1 MSKVGDRTGT
11 KKAAMARPAGPAMKL
26 GALGYEPSARMRRR
40 VRWGPTLL
48 AGLLVFAGAVMFA
61 AWVGGSLGQLA
72 LEADQRMRRAVDQL
86 GFGVEAV
93 MVAGV
98 GEGPRSQ
105 AVRRAAGI
113 SPGSP
118 IFAVDPEV
126 VRARVRAMEWVRDAT
141 VLRLWPD
148 QVMVLVEPR
157 GELARWREGGQD
169 TVVDAAG
176 ARVLSLDPEA
186 FTTLPVVEGDGAGP
200 AAAAL
205 FEALRGAPAVAQRLQ
220 VARFEG
226 GRRWRLV
233 LRSGSQ
239 IDLPAR
245 DVAAALAR
253 VELLHRRDRL
263 LDAAPARYDLRDPNR
278 LVASPLAGPIGRFG
292 QGPT

>member
-1 MSKVGDRTGT
+1 MSKVGDRTSARKG
-11 KKAAMARPAGPAMKL
+11 AAGRPAGPAMKL
-26 GALGYEPSARMRRR
+26 GALGYEKPTGARRR

-72 LEADQRMRRAVDQL
+72 VQADRVMRRGVAQM
-86 GFGVEAV
+86 GFGVDAL

-98 GEGPRSQ
+98 SEGPRSE
-105 AVRRAAGI
+105 AVRRVAGVAL
-113 SPGSP
+113 GSP
-118 IFAVDPEV
+118 IFAADPKII
-126 VRARVRAMEWVRDAT
+126 RARVRSMEWVKEAT

-148 QVMVLVEPR
+148 QIMVIVEPR

-176 ARVLSLDPEA
+176 ERLYSLDPDA
-186 FTTLPVVEGDGAGP
+186 YAALPVVEGRGAGP

-205 FEALRGAPAVAQRLQ
+205 FDALKAAPAVAQRLD

-233 LRSGSQ
+233 LRSGAQ

-245 DVAAALAR
+245 DVAAALAT
-253 VELLHRRDRL
+253 VERLHHRDGL
-263 LDAAPARYDLRDPNR
+263 LDRAPARYDLRDPDR
-278 LVASPLAGPIGRFG
+278 LVASPLRRGA
-292 QGPT
+292 QGPA